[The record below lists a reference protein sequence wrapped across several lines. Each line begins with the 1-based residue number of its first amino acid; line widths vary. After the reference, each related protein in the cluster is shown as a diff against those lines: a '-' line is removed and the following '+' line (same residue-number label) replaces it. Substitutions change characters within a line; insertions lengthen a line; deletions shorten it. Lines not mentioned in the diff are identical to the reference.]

1 MISYPKPFDRKE
13 SYLVAIN
20 PLEYVK
26 ESKAELDKVVWPTRV
41 DVIKLSVLV
50 LAASVIVGA
59 YIAGLDTLF
68 TILVE
73 NFLQEGQ

>member
-1 MISYPKPFDRKE
+1 M
-13 SYLVAIN
+13 AIN

-26 ESKAELDKVVWPTRV
+26 ESKAELDKVVWPSRA
-41 DVIKLSVLV
+41 DVIKLTILV
-50 LAASVIVGA
+50 LAVSVVIGA

-73 NFLQEGQ
+73 NFLVAEQ